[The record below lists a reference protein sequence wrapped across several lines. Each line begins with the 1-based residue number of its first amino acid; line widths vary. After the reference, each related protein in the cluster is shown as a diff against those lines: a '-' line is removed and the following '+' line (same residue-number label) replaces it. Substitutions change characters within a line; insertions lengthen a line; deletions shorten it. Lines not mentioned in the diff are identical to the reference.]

1 MSKRESATKTDE
13 NDILWHSGHYAAIK
27 LELLENDA
35 DLTYETEHQLNH
47 EPIRIDLLV
56 IKKNKDIQIANE
68 LGAAF
73 RGYNIMEYKSEED
86 SLSID
91 TVFKANAYAMLY
103 KAYADEVDGIKIDD
117 ITVTLTRLGYPR
129 NAMKALAE
137 QGYAIEEKNQGIYM
151 VTGRAILPTQIIVI
165 SRLKEELHFWITKLR
180 KSITKEQI
188 LQVLKKG
195 KELNEKKIDLY
206 IGPLINVLADA
217 NRKAMDKIREE
228 EPDMGNY
235 FRELFKDDLEK
246 QWNDGVAKGEEI
258 ANIKNIRN
266 LMETTKM
273 NAEAAMNALKIPS
286 NEVPKYLAML

>member
-1 MSKRESATKTDE
+1 M
-13 NDILWHSGHYAAIK
+13 
-27 LELLENDA
+27 
-35 DLTYETEHQLNH
+35 TYETEHQLNH
-47 EPIRIDLLV
+47 ELIRIDLLV

-151 VTGRAILPTQIIVI
+151 VTGRAILPTQIIII

>member
-13 NDILWHSGHYAAIK
+13 NDILWHSGHYAVIK
-27 LELLENDA
+27 LEFLENDA

-151 VTGRAILPTQIIVI
+151 VTGRAILPTQIIII

>member
-91 TVFKANAYAMLY
+91 TVFKANAYTMLY

>member
-27 LELLENDA
+27 LEFLENDA

-246 QWNDGVAKGEEI
+246 QWNDGVDKGEEI

>member
-1 MSKRESATKTDE
+1 MIE
-13 NDILWHSGHYAAIK
+13 GVIK
-27 LELLENDA
+27 LEFLENDA

>member
-13 NDILWHSGHYAAIK
+13 NDILWHSGHYATIK
-27 LELLENDA
+27 LEFLENDA

>member
-1 MSKRESATKTDE
+1 MRKRESATKTAE
-13 NDILWHSGHYAAIK
+13 HDILWHSGHYAAIK
-27 LELLENDA
+27 LEFLENDA

-151 VTGRAILPTQIIVI
+151 VTGRAILPTQIIII

>member
-1 MSKRESATKTDE
+1 MIE
-13 NDILWHSGHYAAIK
+13 GVIK
-27 LELLENDA
+27 LEFLENDA

-151 VTGRAILPTQIIVI
+151 VTGRAILPTQIIII

>member
-27 LELLENDA
+27 LEFLENDA

-151 VTGRAILPTQIIVI
+151 VTGRAILPTQIIII